1 MQEATNFTMVGLG
14 MGLAGGL
21 ALFLFG
27 MERMS
32 DSLKAIAGSRMK
44 AVLERL
50 TRHRALGVLTGALTT
65 AVLQSS
71 SVTTVLV
78 VGFITAG
85 LMSMSQSVAVIM
97 GANVGTTVTA
107 QIIAFK
113 VTHYALLL
121 IAVGFGLGTLGRTEI
136 TRRYGNAL
144 LGLGLIFF
152 GMQVMGDTMAP
163 LRTYPPFLEA
173 MTRMENP
180 LLGIATAAAFTALVQ
195 SSSATT
201 GIIIVMGSQ
210 GLLTLEASIAL
221 VFGANIGTCITAL
234 LAIIGRPREAHRAA
248 AVHVLFNVLGVVIW
262 LPFIG
267 DLTAMV
273 RWLSPTTDDLA
284 ADIPRQIANA
294 HTIFNVANTALLL
307 PFAGQF
313 ARLVTRLVPDR
324 PLAVEDRVR
333 ARYLDRELLIAPSL
347 ALDRA
352 RLEIVDMGDRVLR
365 MLERALPVALDGQ
378 PDEFRKLAAMDDP
391 VDALHG
397 DIVTYLGEISRTEL
411 GEVQTEEL
419 MRMFEAANDLENIGD
434 ILETNLVALAEAR
447 FDSGL
452 RVSPATRD
460 LLTDFHALV
469 MGSVE
474 EAILAVTQKNP
485 RAARAVMKRKKK
497 VNRLEA
503 TAVSHQAQRLV
514 ADEPNRLDAYAFE
527 TDLLQA
533 LKRVYYFAKRMA
545 RAAVPAELSDEVH

>member
-1 MQEATNFTMVGLG
+1 MEESATFTLAGLG

-50 TRHRALGVLTGALTT
+50 TRNRVLGVLTGALTT
-65 AVLQSS
+65 AVIQSS

-121 IAVGFGLGTLGRTEI
+121 IALGFGLATLGQRELI
-136 TRRYGNAL
+136 RRYGQAV

-163 LRTYPPFLEA
+163 LRAYPPFLDV
-173 MTRMENP
+173 MVSMESP
-180 LLGIATAAAFTALVQ
+180 LLGIAAAAAFTALVQ

-201 GIIIVMGSQ
+201 GIIIVMGAQ
-210 GLLTLEASIAL
+210 GLLSLEAGIAL
-221 VFGANIGTCITAL
+221 VLGANIGTCVTAT

-248 AVHVLFNVLGVVIW
+248 LVHVLFNVLGVLIW

-267 DLTAMV
+267 DLADFI
-273 RWLSPTTDDLA
+273 RWMSPVNGSLA
-284 ADIPRQIANA
+284 AGVPRQVANA
-294 HTIFNVANTALLL
+294 HTVFNVANTVLFL
-307 PFAGQF
+307 PFAAQL
-313 ARLVTRLVPDR
+313 ARLVTWLVPDR
-324 PLAVEDRVR
+324 PIADEDRVR

-365 MLERALPVALDGQ
+365 MLERALPVTLDGN
-378 PDEFRKLAAMDDP
+378 PEDFRELAAMDDP
-391 VDALHG
+391 VDSLHG

-411 GEVQTEEL
+411 GEAQTEEL

-434 ILETNLVALAEAR
+434 ILETNIVALAEAR
-447 FDSGL
+447 FESGV
-452 RVSPATRD
+452 RVSAPTRE
-460 LLTDFHALV
+460 LLTDFHHLV

-474 EAILAVTQKNP
+474 EAVLAVTQKNP
-485 RAARAVMKRKKK
+485 VAARAVMKRKKK
-497 VNRLEA
+497 VNRLEE

-514 ADEPNRLDAYAFE
+514 ADEPNRLDAYALE

-545 RAAVPAELSDEVH
+545 RAAVPAELSTEVH